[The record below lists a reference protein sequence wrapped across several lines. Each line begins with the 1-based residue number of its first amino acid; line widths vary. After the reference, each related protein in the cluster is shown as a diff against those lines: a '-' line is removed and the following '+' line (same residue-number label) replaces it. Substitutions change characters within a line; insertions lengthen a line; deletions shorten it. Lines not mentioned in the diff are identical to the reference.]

1 MALISYNALDVIFR
15 DLDDVIILKNVRCN
29 EIMTLENVSA
39 DIWRFISSEGR
50 AEFYDIVANISEL
63 YDISQDEIIDDI
75 EEFINVLFEEGVI
88 MINGSYYITTSEEN
102 NQSKRPQED
111 FEGQIM
117 QIYQDKGLIYS
128 VTFELTYACNERC
141 IHCYANYPTDSNK
154 KQPLTI
160 EQVKKVIS
168 DLYQM
173 KCMHIT
179 FTGGD
184 PFMFKEF
191 TDLFVYT
198 RNMGFSCDIFTN
210 AVYLSEH
217 PEELSNILAHKPQAF
232 FISLYGA
239 DAETH
244 EGITT
249 IPGSFNKTV
258 STIKKIKQAG
268 ISVVLNVMLLK
279 NNVDKIE
286 SIVSFI
292 KELDVEYRIGISL
305 IYKNDGSDSPMQH
318 FVEDKNAI
326 KKALSIEKERFYSI
340 DQHIGAEKEND
351 VFFCGAG
358 RTSLD
363 VSPDGTVF
371 PCVSLKYPMGN
382 IFDEAIS
389 NIWNSEKRRKLISL
403 LSWEN
408 ATKCRECKYVDKCP
422 HCIGISQLETG
433 DMFSCNTCDKL
444 LAECLYEIDY

>member
-15 DLDDVIILKNVRCN
+15 DLDDVIIVKNVRCN

-39 DIWRFISSEGR
+39 DIWRFLSEKGS
-50 AEFYDIVANISEL
+50 AEFIDIAANISEL
-63 YDISQDEIIDDI
+63 YDISQDDIIDDI
-75 EEFINVLFEEGVI
+75 EEFINVLYKSGVV
-88 MINGSYYITTSEEN
+88 MVNGSYYINTSEES
-102 NQSKRPQED
+102 NQYKHPQED

-128 VTFELTYACNERC
+128 VTFELTYACNEKC
-141 IHCYANYPTDSNK
+141 IHCYANCPTDSNK
-154 KQPLTI
+154 EHPLTI
-160 EQVKKVIS
+160 NQVKKVIN
-168 DLYQM
+168 DLHHM

-198 RNMGFSCDIFTN
+198 RNRGFSCDIFTN

-217 PEELSNILAHKPQAF
+217 PEELAVILAHKPQAF
-232 FISLYGA
+232 FISLYGS

-244 EGITT
+244 ESITT
-249 IPGSFNKTV
+249 IHGSFGKTV
-258 STIKKIKQAG
+258 STIKQIKQAG
-268 ISVVLNVMLLK
+268 IAVVLNVMLLK
-279 NNVDKIE
+279 NNVEKIE

-292 KELDVEYRIGISL
+292 NELGVEYRIGISL
-305 IYKNDGSDSPMQH
+305 IYKNDGDDSPMQY

-326 KKALSIEKERFYSI
+326 KKALLIEKERFYSI
-340 DQHIGAEKEND
+340 DQHIGTEKEKG

-363 VSPDGTVF
+363 VSPDGTVY
-371 PCVSLKYPMGN
+371 PCLSLKYPVGN
-382 IFDEAIS
+382 VFDESIS
-389 NIWNSEKRRKLISL
+389 NIWHSEERKKL
-403 LSWEN
+403 LSQLSWDN
-408 ATKCRECKYVDKCP
+408 AIKCRECKYVDKCP

-433 DMFSCNTCDKL
+433 DMFTCNTCDKV